1 MNIQNSHGS
10 TFWEKSITWISV
22 NFLKFLNQSLSFKT
36 SVNSSLLGKI
46 NAWFTLVISGQR
58 YFSPQAK
65 YIKSSHWRCSVKKVF
80 SKFRKFHRKTV
91 LESLFDKFPGPYAWS
106 FIKKRLQHTFRAYA
120 NDCFYSRSSSS
131 YYSRGPLKV
140 HNSACTFIKI
150 ENMVRSSRLEKFFK
164 IGVLKNFAIFT
175 EKRLYWSLY

>member
-1 MNIQNSHGS
+1 M
-10 TFWEKSITWISV
+10 
-22 NFLKFLNQSLSFKT
+22 NQSLSFKT

-46 NAWFTLVISGQR
+46 NVWFTLVIRGQR
-58 YFSPQAK
+58 YFSPLAK

-80 SKFRKFHRKTV
+80 LKFRKFHRKTV
-91 LESLFDKFPGPYAWS
+91 LESLFYKFPGPYAWS
-106 FIKKRLQHTFRAYA
+106 FIKKRLQHMLRTYA

-131 YYSRGPLKV
+131 YYSRGPLKD

-150 ENMVRSSRLEKFFK
+150 ENMVRSSRFEKFFK

-175 EKRLYWSLY
+175 GKRVYWSLY